1 MALEITSVGSAKLI
15 ISGTTTE
22 LASIYSRIEFA
33 LPKNGETMQGG
44 LYSYSTKTEYTTT
57 PDSLLKLDDF
67 LTNYTVAIDVAG
79 GQEQSLQTGHEGIK
93 TQLEAEGYTVLIV
106 DLP

>member
-1 MALEITSVGSAKLI
+1 MALEITAAGAAKLI

-22 LASIYSRIEFA
+22 LATIYARIEFA
-33 LPKNGETMQGG
+33 CPRNGESMQGA
-44 LYSYSTKTEYTTT
+44 LYNYATKSEYDTSPDALLRLDAFQTSYAI
-57 PDSLLKLDDF
+57 
-67 LTNYTVAIDVAG
+67 TVDVAG

-93 TQLEAEGYTVLIV
+93 TQLEAEGYTVVIV